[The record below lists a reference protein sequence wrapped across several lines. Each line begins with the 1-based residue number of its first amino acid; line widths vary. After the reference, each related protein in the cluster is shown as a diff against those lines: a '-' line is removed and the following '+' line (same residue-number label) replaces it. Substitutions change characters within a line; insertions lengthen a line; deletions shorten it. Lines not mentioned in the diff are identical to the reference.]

1 MREEEGGAVS
11 TRLER
16 KGGEREES
24 KLNIKL
30 HFAIGGSRRR
40 RRRGRRERERTD
52 RRKIPVAV
60 KRGLSAGISHFSS
73 IKLAREIR

>member
-30 HFAIGGSRRR
+30 HFAIGGRRR
-40 RRRGRRERERTD
+40 RRRGRRRERELTD
-52 RRKIPVAV
+52 GKFQYR
-60 KRGLSAGISHFSS
+60 
-73 IKLAREIR
+73 

>member
-40 RRRGRRERERTD
+40 RRRGRKERELTD
-52 RRKIPVAV
+52 GKFQYR
-60 KRGLSAGISHFSS
+60 
-73 IKLAREIR
+73 

>member
-30 HFAIGGSRRR
+30 HFAIGGRRR

>member
-40 RRRGRRERERTD
+40 RRGRRKERELTD
-52 RRKIPVAV
+52 GK
-60 KRGLSAGISHFSS
+60 FQYW
-73 IKLAREIR
+73 